1 MSAESALG
9 AGLRP
14 FDVLYEDGSR
24 ASNRRVPVSVLGGLD
39 GDEPA
44 RRMIEEQDEA
54 IAAKSGRLRLSIKR
68 VTRSER

>member
-1 MSAESALG
+1 MAMS
-9 AGLRP
+9 P
-14 FDVLYEDGSR
+14 H
-24 ASNRRVPVSVLGGLD
+24 D

>member
-1 MSAESALG
+1 MFSTRMAPAPPTAASPSLWWAVLMAMS
-9 AGLRP
+9 P
-14 FDVLYEDGSR
+14 H
-24 ASNRRVPVSVLGGLD
+24 D